1 MSGNLQQHKYWN
13 GQAGETWTSNQVKLD
28 RMLSPLS
35 AEAVRIAAAMPG
47 ERVIDIGCG
56 CGDTSI
62 ALAGTGAVVQGIDLS
77 KPMLSLASQRAQAM
91 QGVSFTQ
98 ADAAVVPF
106 AQPVQLLFS
115 RFGVMFFEDPIKAF
129 RHLHGGLSKDGRLVF
144 ICWQKPTANPWMSLG
159 GRALQPFLPA
169 PASPPDPR
177 APGPFAFS
185 DPAYVE
191 EVLVKAGFNEIVIE
205 PLKRDLKVADTLD
218 EALTIQGQVGPA
230 ARAMAEL
237 SGDDL
242 EKALDAVRQV
252 LQDHMSDQGLWLGSA
267 VWLVSARF

>member
-1 MSGNLQQHKYWN
+1 MSGNKQQREYWN
-13 GQAGETWTSNQVKLD
+13 GQAGETWTLNQIKLD
-28 RMLSPLS
+28 RMLNPLS
-35 AEAVRIAAAMPG
+35 AEAVRIAAAIPG
-47 ERVIDIGCG
+47 ERVMDIGCG

-62 ALAGTGAVVQGIDLS
+62 ALARTGAVVQGIDLS
-77 KPMLSLASQRAQAM
+77 EPMLRLASQRAKSI
-91 QGVSFTQ
+91 QGVTFTQ
-98 ADAAVVPF
+98 ADAAVVAF

-129 RHLHGGLSKDGRLVF
+129 SHLHSGLSEKGRLVF
-144 ICWQKPTANPWMSLG
+144 ICWQKPSANPWMSLG

-185 DPAYVE
+185 DTAYVE
-191 EVLVKAGFNEIVIE
+191 DLLAKAGFNEIVIE
-205 PLKRDLKVADTLD
+205 SLKKDLKVADTLD
-218 EALTIQGQVGPA
+218 EALIIQGQVGPA

-242 EKALDAVRQV
+242 KSALDAVRTV